1 MLRVSTT
8 PTHALS
14 RRRSQRVLMQVGI
27 RVRGKD
33 AQGKDFG
40 EMTETLA
47 INAHGALILLNVRVV
62 SGAIIHLKHNMTEE
76 EQGCHVAF
84 LGPVRSGRAEVGVEF
99 NAPRPTFWR
108 VAFPPE
114 DWSPKNPE
122 AKATRQKVGRGELN
136 STPTSARPLR
146 TGPRNA
152 TWHSCSSSVMLCF
165 RWMIAPLTTRWL
177 RRRDAACVGVVETRN
192 IGTLA
197 LFNYTRGS
205 STVEGHRGGWFSKR
219 LRLFG

>member
-1 MLRVSTT
+1 MFRVSTT

-33 AQGKDFG
+33 AQGKDFE

-76 EQGCHVAF
+76 EQECHVAF

-99 NAPRPTFWR
+99 NSPRPTFWR

-122 AKATRQKVGRGELN
+122 ARTATK
-136 STPTSARPLR
+136 LR
-146 TGPRNA
+146 TQ
-152 TWHSCSSSVMLCF
+152 
-165 RWMIAPLTTRWL
+165 
-177 RRRDAACVGVVETRN
+177 
-192 IGTLA
+192 
-197 LFNYTRGS
+197 
-205 STVEGHRGGWFSKR
+205 K
-219 LRLFG
+219 